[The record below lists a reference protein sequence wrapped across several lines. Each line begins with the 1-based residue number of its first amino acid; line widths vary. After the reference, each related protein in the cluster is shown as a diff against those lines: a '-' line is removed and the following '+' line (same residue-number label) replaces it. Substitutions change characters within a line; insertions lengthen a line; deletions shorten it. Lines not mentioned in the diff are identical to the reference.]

1 MSFRFEIEA
10 TDGKARAG
18 RISTPH
24 GVVETPVFMPVG
36 TLGTV
41 KGVPQ
46 DTLEEL
52 GVEILLNNTY
62 HLYLRPGVEM
72 VRQLGGVQRFMAWD
86 KPILTDSGGFQVFSL
101 SDLRKVTEEG
111 VAFRSHLDGSS
122 HMFTPESAMAAQI
135 GLGADI
141 IMAFDECT
149 EHPAER
155 ERARESME
163 MTLRWLKRSRDYF
176 EAHKEEVPWFGRG
189 PSGAKAPD
197 LSSARYGTA
206 EALPLQNNDPTLSPQ
221 KGDKGGAPTSLET
234 AGPSTRTA
242 IDRAVLAQDDIQ
254 NAAGS
259 ARVDKRV
266 EFDDP
271 TLSPKTG
278 KDGAPTSFATVAP
291 GHTQAL
297 FGIVQGGMY
306 RDLRRESAERTVEI
320 DLTGYAIGGLSVGEP
335 RPMTY
340 EMVDAAIPF
349 LPADKPRYLMGVGTP
364 EEIVHYV
371 AQGVDMM
378 DCVLPT
384 RAARHGLLFTS
395 EGKISIKTA
404 RYAKDEGPLDPKC
417 GCKVCGRY
425 SRAYLR
431 HLYASNEL
439 LAQVLNTVH
448 NLAYY
453 LDTMRRV
460 RQAILLGEF
469 ATFLS
474 GVRPPHLSVP

>member
-1 MSFRFEIEA
+1 MHEIADYLQSSLVSFHFQIEK

-18 RISTPH
+18 RFFTPH
-24 GVVETPVFMPVG
+24 GEVQTPVFMPVG

-52 GVEILLNNTY
+52 GVQILLNNTY

-72 VRQLGGVQRFMAWD
+72 VRSLGGVQKFMAWD
-86 KPILTDSGGFQVFSL
+86 HPILTDSGGFQVFSL
-101 SDLRKVTEEG
+101 SDLRKVTEDG

-122 HMFTPESAMAAQI
+122 HMFTPESAIAAEI

-149 EHPAER
+149 EHPADR
-155 ERARESME
+155 ERTRDSME
-163 MTLRWLKRSRDYF
+163 RTLRWLQRSKDYF
-176 EAHKEEVPWFGRG
+176 EAHKNEVPWF
-189 PSGAKAPD
+189 
-197 LSSARYGTA
+197 A
-206 EALPLQNNDPTLSPQ
+206 ERNEQ
-221 KGDKGGAPTSLET
+221 
-234 AGPSTRTA
+234 
-242 IDRAVLAQDDIQ
+242 
-254 NAAGS
+254 
-259 ARVDKRV
+259 
-266 EFDDP
+266 
-271 TLSPKTG
+271 
-278 KDGAPTSFATVAP
+278 
-291 GHTQAL
+291 TQAL

-306 RDLRRESAERTVEI
+306 PDLRRESAQRTVEI
-320 DLTGYAIGGLSVGEP
+320 DLPGYAIGGLSVGEP

-404 RYAKDEGPLDPKC
+404 RYAKDEGPLDSKC

-460 RQAILLGEF
+460 RQAIMFGEF